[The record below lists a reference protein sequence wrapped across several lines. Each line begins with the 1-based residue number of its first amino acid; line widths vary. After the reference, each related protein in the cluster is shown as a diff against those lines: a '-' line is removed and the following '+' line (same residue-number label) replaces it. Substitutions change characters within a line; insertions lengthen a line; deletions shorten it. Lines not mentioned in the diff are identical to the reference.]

1 MGPAKIRPPAS
12 RSHSWISYEIRAQEA
27 LACSLGHRAKSAAVM
42 PAGWPGAI
50 ARVRSCS
57 RGGRLAM
64 GSGFSDPAPPA
75 AQPQRLCREVC
86 DRLELELAHSAGAIP
101 VRRASR
107 YPRHRSAPAQ
117 LTPAGHLDRS
127 RACAR
132 VVPISGTELSPAS
145 RSMPNP
151 VHPRMM
157 ACAPRRTRSA
167 IAALNFTR
175 VAGSQTWPW
184 QALRTGC
191 RARSPGVR
199 LGEQDVHPV
208 ALPQTAEEPDALGHA
223 RVEARGASG
232 TPGQKS
238 PRSRPP
244 STARVTPVM

>member
-27 LACSLGHRAKSAAVM
+27 LACSLGQEGKVGRRH
-42 PAGWPGAI
+42 AGLDGRGAI

-64 GSGFSDPAPPA
+64 RSGFSDPAPPA

-107 YPRHRSAPAQ
+107 YPRHRSGPAQ
-117 LTPAGHLDRS
+117 LTPAGPS
-127 RACAR
+127 RPQRASPR

-151 VHPRMM
+151 VHPKMTGLR
-157 ACAPRRTRSA
+157 AAPDKIRDRSLEFHPRCAQRNMP
-167 IAALNFTR
+167 LE
-175 VAGSQTWPW
+175 
-184 QALRTGC
+184 ALRTGRRAPFSWYSPWRPGRSSRSAPADGRGARC
-191 RARSPGVR
+191 ALSRPSRSAQRPPVSPVRRARDR
-199 LGEQDVHPV
+199 
-208 ALPQTAEEPDALGHA
+208 A
-223 RVEARGASG
+223 RRRPRG
-232 TPGQKS
+232 S
-238 PRSRPP
+238 PR
-244 STARVTPVM
+244 